1 MLDELFPYVK
11 DPANGI
17 WLATV
22 AEAADQI
29 VRRRS
34 QQ

>member
-1 MLDELFPYVK
+1 MLDELLAYAK

-22 AEAADQI
+22 AEAADHI
-29 VRRRS
+29 AKRR
-34 QQ
+34 